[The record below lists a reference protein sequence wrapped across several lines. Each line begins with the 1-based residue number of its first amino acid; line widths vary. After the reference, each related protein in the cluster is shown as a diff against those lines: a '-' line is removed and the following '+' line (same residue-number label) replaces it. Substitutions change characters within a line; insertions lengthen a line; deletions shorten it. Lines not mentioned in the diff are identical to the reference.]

1 MPDLLKLVKLVSHM
15 YKFINSPALSNV
27 NYVISCHRFDRIAH
41 TRETMA
47 SDGINSLTYNVVK
60 IEKDLLF
67 TKITVDVGKP

>member
-1 MPDLLKLVKLVSHM
+1 MPDLPEKSKLVYHM
-15 YKFINSPALSNV
+15 YKVINSPALSNV
-27 NYVISCHRFDRIAH
+27 NYVIFCLRFDRIAH

-47 SDGINSLTYNVVK
+47 TDGINSLTYNVIK

>member
-1 MPDLLKLVKLVSHM
+1 M
-15 YKFINSPALSNV
+15 YKVINSPALSKL

-60 IEKDLLF
+60 IEKDQLF